1 MCVWIEDP
9 VAKKRTRTV
18 SVSCGDENRTDP
30 APNESHMSVQ
40 SGRERDRGLNVSISV
55 VNWDAVVW
63 PKAQAL
69 LRALVFQL

>member
-9 VAKKRTRTV
+9 VAKKRTQTV

-30 APNESHMSVQ
+30 AQNESHMSVQ

-63 PKAQAL
+63 PKTQAL